1 MKDMSNISTA
11 NLFQQMQ
18 LMTAQAEGIIANP
31 EHNNISFGQALDQAF
46 KQVSDLNNKADES
59 RTRYEFGDTE
69 ISIGEVMIDTQK
81 SNLALEATTR
91 VKNKILQAYQ
101 DIMSMPV

>member
-1 MKDMSNISTA
+1 
-11 NLFQQMQ
+11 
-18 LMTAQAEGIIANP
+18 
-31 EHNNISFGQALDQAF
+31 
-46 KQVSDLNNKADES
+46 
-59 RTRYEFGDTE
+59 
-69 ISIGEVMIDTQK
+69 MIDTQK